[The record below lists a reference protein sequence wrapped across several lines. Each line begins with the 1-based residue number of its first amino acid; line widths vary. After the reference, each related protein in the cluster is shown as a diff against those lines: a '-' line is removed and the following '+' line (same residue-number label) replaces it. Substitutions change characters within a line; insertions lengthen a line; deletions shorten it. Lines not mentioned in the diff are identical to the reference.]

1 MFLYETLVLTIHVKI
16 QKKLFKN
23 NKFKTSAPTWNEE
36 FQLLDG
42 QYSISDIQDYFEYI
56 FRKHETDKPSIRIYV
71 NKVEDRITFKIRT

>member
-1 MFLYETLVLTIHVKI
+1 MFLYETLVFTIHVKI

-42 QYSISDIQDYFEYI
+42 
-56 FRKHETDKPSIRIYV
+56 
-71 NKVEDRITFKIRT
+71 

>member
-1 MFLYETLVLTIHVKI
+1 MNSEKGKASDPHRLLLNLSDKINLKKVISMFLYQTLVLSILVKI

-42 QYSISDIQDYFEYI
+42 
-56 FRKHETDKPSIRIYV
+56 
-71 NKVEDRITFKIRT
+71 